1 MLNNA
6 QKSHCTTYDISFC
19 RNGFACIST
28 NIGAF
33 QGIILQVF
41 VVGSGIVSSVLLY
54 LLCLLLVNELLSCFC
69 ADLYN
74 FPGTVL

>member
-6 QKSHCTTYDISFC
+6 QKSHCTTYDISSC
-19 RNGFACIST
+19 CNGFACIST
-28 NIGAF
+28 NIRAF

-41 VVGSGIVSSVLLY
+41 VVGSGIVSSV